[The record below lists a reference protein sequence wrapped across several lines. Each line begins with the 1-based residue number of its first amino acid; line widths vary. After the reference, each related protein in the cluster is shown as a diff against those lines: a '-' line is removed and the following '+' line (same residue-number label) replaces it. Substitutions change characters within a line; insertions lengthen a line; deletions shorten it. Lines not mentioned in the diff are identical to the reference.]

1 MTSVPDPRRAA
12 GREAE
17 AAAARFLESL
27 GLTIAGRN
35 VRAGGGEIDLVAR
48 EGETLVFVEVRYRE
62 SGAFGPPEDT
72 VGVPKRLRVA
82 RAAKGYLDEV
92 GPTGW
97 KEARF
102 DVVAVEGSGEAAVI
116 RHFPAAF
123 DAKGKAL

>member
-1 MTSVPDPRRAA
+1 VTPAPDPRRAA

-17 AAAARFLESL
+17 AAAARFLESR

-62 SGAFGPPEDT
+62 SGEFGPPEET

-82 RAAKGYLDEV
+82 RAARGYLDAV